1 MRAVTG
7 RQNFG
12 TVRHRSFGQGF
23 LPCRRPPPPWTNAF
37 TDAGFTVLSSERLA
51 TPLSDVD
58 TSVLTQGEWR
68 EVRFY
73 GITTLGG
80 VLFNAWD

>member
-1 MRAVTG
+1 MSG
-7 RQNFG
+7 
-12 TVRHRSFGQGF
+12 
-23 LPCRRPPPPWTNAF
+23 
-37 TDAGFTVLSSERLA
+37 ERLA

-58 TSVLTQGEWR
+58 SSVLTQGEWR